1 MALITDQDRREE
13 FENLKEYFEEVDI
26 ISQIIDKKEP
36 YNQACMLIALPTSDD
51 TIWESEEMPEDPHL
65 ATAYL
70 MQLGEEENQ
79 LTKYMMLYFQVAVDL
94 TDVSEIEILRL
105 INKANRTLSVGHFF
119 YSEDVQGVLSVQYK
133 VLVGSASDQYT
144 DIAVVCEHIWAMGDF
159 YDQMKADL
167 LTLKNS

>member
-79 LTKYMMLYFQVAVDL
+79 LTKYMMLYFGNAR
-94 TDVSEIEILRL
+94 I
-105 INKANRTLSVGHFF
+105 
-119 YSEDVQGVLSVQYK
+119 
-133 VLVGSASDQYT
+133 
-144 DIAVVCEHIWAMGDF
+144 
-159 YDQMKADL
+159 
-167 LTLKNS
+167 